1 MVTNPT
7 RRLLIPGPVD
17 IDDEV
22 LQALAS
28 PTAPHYG
35 PAWAT
40 LYHEVVGNLKHLFG
54 TIGDVYPIVG
64 SGSTGLDAMI
74 ASFVATGKRMAVV
87 RNGYFGDRMATI
99 AQAYGVSVFD
109 ITGEWGR
116 AITVDT
122 VRQALIANGPF
133 DVLGVVY
140 AETSTGA
147 LNPLPELAAL
157 AHELGLPILV
167 DAITGFAG
175 TPLELDAWGIDVCVS
190 ASQKALAAPAGLA
203 FVAVSPKGWQYMDA
217 NPVGHRGW
225 ILDVRTWRKAAQAD
239 HGGHPQ
245 PATMPTG
252 LMTAVN
258 LRLQQ
263 VMAIGKAEY
272 VAQHYRAANRFR
284 SGLRSLGIDYLVPD
298 AEATPQVTP
307 VLVPAHIDAPS
318 IIASLRDRY
327 GFLATG
333 GMGPLAGRIIRV
345 GHMGKATS
353 DDYIDDALEAIAGS
367 CLS

>member
-1 MVTNPT
+1 MAPY
-7 RRLLIPGPVD
+7 RLLIPGPVD

-22 LQALAS
+22 LRTLAS
-28 PTAPHYG
+28 PTVPHYG
-35 PAWAT
+35 AEWAAQ
-40 LYHEVVGNLKHLFG
+40 YHEIVNGLKYLFG
-54 TIGDVYPIVG
+54 TDGDVYPIVG
-64 SGSTGLDAMI
+64 SGSTGLDAAI

-99 AQAYGVSVFD
+99 AKAYGVDVFD
-109 ITGEWGR
+109 INGEWGR
-116 AITVDT
+116 AIQVAT
-122 VRQALIANGPF
+122 VREALTNHGPF

-157 AHELGLPILV
+157 AKEFGIPIIV

-175 TPLELDAWGIDVCVS
+175 TPLELDAWGIDMCIS
-190 ASQKALAAPAGLA
+190 ASQKAMAAPAGLA

-225 ILDVRTWRKAAQAD
+225 ILDVRTWRKAAIDSPGA
-239 HGGHPQ
+239 HPQ

-252 LMTAVN
+252 LMGAVA
-258 LRLQQ
+258 LRLRQIT
-263 VMAIGKAEY
+263 AIGKAEY
-272 VAQHYRAANRFR
+272 VERHFRAAKRFR
-284 SGLRSLGIDYLVPD
+284 TGLTSMGIGYLVPD

-307 VLVPAHIDAPS
+307 VLVPAGKDATQ
-318 IIASLRDRY
+318 IITALRERY

-333 GMGPLAGRIIRV
+333 GMSSLSGKIIRV
-345 GHMGKATS
+345 GHMGKANS
-353 DDYIDDALEAIAGS
+353 DAYIDDALEALGDICAQ
-367 CLS
+367 